1 MPSHLPLVTMK
12 PSLPM
17 LQKTNQSITPTKA
30 LLGHFSLMRLIF
42 SLRAESKVNKVL
54 KEKKVTKATK
64 VSKASKDHKVF
75 KALKVSR
82 ASKVPRATRAIKAT
96 KATRSLGTKSRHRRA
111 KNSKV
116 KRATKAILVILVFT
130 TAQLNPKS
138 TKRNLFG
145 LIHQK
150 KNQLLP
156 LTLLTSL
163 DFNKNLILKF
173 NSQPK
178 SQKGL
183 NSSQS

>member
-12 PSLPM
+12 PSLLM
-17 LQKTNQSITPTKA
+17 LLRTSQSITPTKA
-30 LLGHFSLMRLIF
+30 LLGHFFLMRLIF
-42 SLRAESKVNKVL
+42 SLRAESKVSKGL
-54 KEKKVTKATK
+54 KERKVTKATK
-64 VSKASKDHKVF
+64 ASRVSKARKVS
-75 KALKVSR
+75 KALKVSKV
-82 ASKVPRATRAIKAT
+82 SKVPRVTRETKAI

-116 KRATKAILVILVFT
+116 KRATKAILVILAST
-130 TAQLNPKS
+130 TVQLNPKS

-178 SQKGL
+178 SQKEL